1 MTNIMIREQFMLAFI
16 QMHLME
22 PTPNQIPLVHLQK
35 ICIVIPSEDG
45 ALSL

>member
-1 MTNIMIREQFMLAFI
+1 MLSFI

-22 PTPNQIPLVHLQK
+22 PTPTPNPLVHLQK

-45 ALSL
+45 ALCLKVCFMQGLS